1 MGSLGAFTQP
11 GCDCAEPPKLVIA
24 TEASTNAVTNDFIIF
39 VTPYFCMFTA
49 RREVH
54 GVAAS
59 VAARYFAL
67 RKKCGDPAS
76 PTARRYDRPRAKDDS
91 VRGKVLVCNSIEL
104 SPDAGAL
111 AFFCVLGVGCDGS
124 SA

>member
-24 TEASTNAVTNDFIIF
+24 IEASTNAVTNDFVIF

-59 VAARYFAL
+59 VAARCFAL
-67 RKKCGDPAS
+67 RKKCGDPA
-76 PTARRYDRPRAKDDS
+76 
-91 VRGKVLVCNSIEL
+91 
-104 SPDAGAL
+104 
-111 AFFCVLGVGCDGS
+111 
-124 SA
+124 